1 MKVIIGMAVVAV
13 LAGLAT
19 IWLRHRGEDLLH
31 HSFDTALPSK
41 VEAHPWA
48 TLGHDKP
55 LGGDRVSFKDG
66 TLTTR
71 RCGGVLGTYTIRI
84 NHSFSFTKSPFPV
97 RAGCPGRKL
106 RDLLSRASRVD
117 VESHGGAQ
125 RLVFENAD
133 GQTVVRL
140 RGRS

>member
-1 MKVIIGMAVVAV
+1 
-13 LAGLAT
+13 
-19 IWLRHRGEDLLH
+19 
-31 HSFDTALPSK
+31 
-41 VEAHPWA
+41 
-48 TLGHDKP
+48 
-55 LGGDRVSFKDG
+55 
-66 TLTTR
+66 
-71 RCGGVLGTYTIRI
+71 LGTYTIRI

-106 RDLLSRASRVD
+106 QDLLSRASRVD